1 MISHVSA
8 TCRHHWI
15 IESASG
21 PTSGGVCKLCG
32 EKKGFYNSWEDFLTR
47 WQHAR
52 PLDLPELPKIETSLQ
67 ESGK

>member
-32 EKKGFYNSWEDFLTR
+32 DQRGFYNSWEDFLAGWQRTR
-47 WQHAR
+47 
-52 PLDLPELPKIETSLQ
+52 LLELPELPPIELDRQ